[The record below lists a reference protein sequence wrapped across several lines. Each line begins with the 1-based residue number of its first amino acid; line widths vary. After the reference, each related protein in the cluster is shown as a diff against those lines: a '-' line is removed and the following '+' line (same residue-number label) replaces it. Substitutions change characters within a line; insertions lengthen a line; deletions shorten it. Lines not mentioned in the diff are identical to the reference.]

1 MGISGMDNI
10 SPNHDILID
19 KFSRIRTVCY
29 YAANFRRAEEY
40 IFWTFLC
47 KKSGYLILICQ
58 IKFFGISDKEFLV
71 STLYEA
77 AQNCGAYQSFMSG
90 NIDFGMLIHH
100 VRFLYFIRNG
110 ISRFIWIKSRAA
122 VTIFFWRG
130 ARAHAKFPFQF
141 RMYKGGSLP
150 QKSHFDGTEK
160 M

>member
-122 VTIFFWRG
+122 VTIFFGEGRELMRSFRFSFVCTRG
-130 ARAHAKFPFQF
+130 GLPPAKEPF
-141 RMYKGGSLP
+141 
-150 QKSHFDGTEK
+150 
-160 M
+160 